1 MPRKQPLWTSA
12 FLGSVMSGQRPPK
25 WLYVYLTLSPGG
37 QTRVPD
43 SCPSH
48 GALRFW
54 YPNWCWRPLTL
65 LQESFV
71 AVRAVVDLCGTQ
83 IRPLNRPKGAYMH
96 HRLLTLGFIVLPL
109 TLAAPALAA
118 PTTTEVFTVE
128 NFTYVNEDMCGPD
141 LDVTFTENG
150 SFKITTFYDLQGSPF
165 KTILTNFNERY
176 TASATANGATLL
188 TNNPLVAIQME
199 NGNQLF
205 MGLRVAFHVPGE
217 GVVLLDAGRVVRD
230 EFGNILFNAGTHQL
244 EDGPVEAFCNFF
256 FGS

>member
-1 MPRKQPLWTSA
+1 
-12 FLGSVMSGQRPPK
+12 
-25 WLYVYLTLSPGG
+25 
-37 QTRVPD
+37 
-43 SCPSH
+43 
-48 GALRFW
+48 
-54 YPNWCWRPLTL
+54 
-65 LQESFV
+65 
-71 AVRAVVDLCGTQ
+71 
-83 IRPLNRPKGAYMH
+83 MH

-109 TLAAPALAA
+109 TLAAPALAV

-150 SFKITTFYDLQGSPF
+150 SFKITTFYDRQGSPF

-176 TASATANGATLL
+176 TASAMANGATLL
-188 TNNPLVAIQME
+188 TNNPLVAIQLE

-205 MGLRVAFHVPGE
+205 MGLRVAFTVPGE

-256 FGS
+256 FRS